1 VVDRLSDPVERAF
14 HELLGSLDFPMF
26 VVTTAASDDGER
38 SGCLV
43 GFATQCSIH
52 PPRFLVCISQRN
64 HTARVASRADFLA
77 AHLVPRDQ
85 MAVANL
91 FGEET
96 GDEVDKFEGC
106 SWSPGPGGVPLLDAC
121 PVRFVGRISE
131 RVPLG
136 DHTGY
141 LLIPEQAH
149 GRAAPGDHVRFLD
162 VTDMDPG
169 HPA

>member
-1 VVDRLSDPVERAF
+1 VVDRLSDPVEQALDD
-14 HELLGSLDFPMF
+14 LLGSLDYPMF
-26 VVTTAASDDGER
+26 VVTTVAADDGER

-52 PPRFLVCISQRN
+52 PPRFLVCLSQKN
-64 HTARVASRADFLA
+64 HTARTVLLA
-77 AHLVPRDQ
+77 EHLAVHLVPRDR
-85 MAVANL
+85 MDLATL

-96 GDEVDKFEGC
+96 GDDGDKFAAC
-106 SWSPGPGGVPLLDAC
+106 SWSPGPGGVPMLDGC
-121 PVRFVGRISE
+121 PVRFAGRISE
-131 RVPLG
+131 RIPLG

-141 LLIPEQAH
+141 LLAAELAE
-149 GRAAPGDHVRFLD
+149 GRAEPNGYVRFRD